1 MMNMPPAAVNFDTL
15 KGLEPVGSLSH
26 DRLCELAANIVVE
39 TLEPDSVI
47 FTEGDHD
54 GHMVYL
60 LDGEIMLRSHLHNQ
74 PSYITAGMPESWR
87 PIANIKPRQFTAT
100 AVGSVE
106 IIRVDTEAFDR
117 LLAWDQMADAG
128 GQEMSSATTGKMT
141 QSNAL
146 NSLPAANIEELFRRM
161 EPIQAHAGDVII
173 RQGDAGD
180 YYYLL
185 EEGAV
190 KVSRRMAAGEA
201 EVELAQLGAGAAF
214 GEEALISDNPRNAS
228 ITMLTDGRLMRLAKR
243 DFIELLQAP
252 MLDWVELDQV
262 FEAMADGSA
271 EFLDVR
277 VASEFAIG
285 HLPNAQN
292 IPLLE
297 LRSRAGELDQ
307 QTRYICYCS
316 TGRRSSAAAF
326 LLTQNGYQASVLK
339 DGLAAVPASFIIRQ
353 SHGV

>member
-1 MMNMPPAAVNFDTL
+1 MMSMPPAAVDVDSL
-15 KGLEPVGSLSH
+15 KGLEPLGSLSH
-26 DRLCELAANIVVE
+26 SRLQELAEKIVVE
-39 TLEPDSVI
+39 VLEPDAVI
-47 FTEGDHD
+47 FSEGELDHS
-54 GHMVYL
+54 MVYL
-60 LDGEIMLRSHLHNQ
+60 LDGEIMLRSSFHNQ

-87 PIANIKPRQFTAT
+87 PIANLKPRQYTST
-100 AVGSVE
+100 AVGTVE
-106 IIRVDTEAFDR
+106 IIRVDTEEFDR

-128 GQEMSSATTGKMT
+128 AQEMSSATTGKMS

-161 EPIQAHAGDVII
+161 EPVQTHAGDVII

-185 EEGAV
+185 EEGSV
-190 KVSRRMAAGEA
+190 KVSRRMVAGEP

-228 ITMLTDGRLMRLAKR
+228 ITMLTDGRLMRLAKK
-243 DFIELLQAP
+243 DFVELLQAP

-277 VASEFAIG
+277 VASEFSLG
-285 HLPNAQN
+285 HLPNAIN

-297 LRSRAGELDQ
+297 LRARSAELDQ

-326 LLTQNGYQASVLK
+326 LLTQSGYHASVLK
-339 DGLAAVPASFIIRQ
+339 DGLAAVPASFIIR
-353 SHGV
+353 